1 MRLHLVQSNHKKC
14 LLVRSHTCGHTQ
26 KHICVLVCP
35 FSTQRWALAS
45 HGPIARPP
53 GPQLL
58 TGPPSVRRPCD
69 SLAEFI
75 GFRQVD
81 QNSSFEGRGS
91 RPMLAVV
98 PPHTVNRTI
107 GGPGRPGQPTTKE
120 GRKEGPTDDK
130 ASRADPRQGS
140 RPGRNLRRSRR
151 APPPLS
157 L

>member
-1 MRLHLVQSNHKKC
+1 MYKYTLWMVSIDMPNTCVCILYNQTTKEC

-45 HGPIARPP
+45 HGPIARSP

-75 GFRQVD
+75 GFRQVA

-107 GGPGRPGQPTTKE
+107 GGPGRPGQ
-120 GRKEGPTDDK
+120 DDTHNK
-130 ASRADPRQGS
+130 AASRADPRQGS
-140 RPGRNLRRSRR
+140 RPRG
-151 APPPLS
+151 
-157 L
+157 